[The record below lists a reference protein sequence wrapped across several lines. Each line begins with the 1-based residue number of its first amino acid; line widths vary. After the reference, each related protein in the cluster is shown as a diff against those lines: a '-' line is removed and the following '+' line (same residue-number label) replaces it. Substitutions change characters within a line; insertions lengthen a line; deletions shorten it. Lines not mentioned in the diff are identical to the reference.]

1 MYRFDA
7 TISSAVEDS
16 ALSSPSEAPAEA
28 PVESPLSVTYST
40 GCKATGRPPIT

>member
-16 ALSSPSEAPAEA
+16 ALSSPSEALVEA
-28 PVESPLSVTYST
+28 PVESPLSVTST
-40 GCKATGRPPIT
+40 GCTATGRPPIT